1 MSIAKAKTT
10 SRRSQ
15 ILNPDTRYYI
25 LRDTDSRLFIEIK
38 TDGKPFSGV
47 AVERNPYKANP
58 AVKKSLARKLEKA
71 MVALSRKRASCF

>member
-1 MSIAKAKTT
+1 MSTVKAKTT

-15 ILNPDTRYYI
+15 ILNPATGHYI
-25 LRDTDSRLFIEIK
+25 LRDADSRQFIEIK

-58 AVKKSLARKLEKA
+58 SVKKSLARKVEKA
-71 MVALSRKRASCF
+71 MVALSKKRV